1 MTGSKRSDF
10 SPPSQKH
17 VVVLSH
23 PDSDS
28 FNMDVAQAYCETVR
42 DLGHQAVLR
51 DLYRMGF
58 DPVLKASER
67 PTAPDFALSPDVAA
81 ELEVIGGADIF
92 VLIYPIWF
100 GTPPA
105 MMKGYVERVLGA
117 GFSHKSA
124 RTHAFSPLL
133 GGKQLLSFT
142 SSGSPKQWLTVQDAL
157 VSLQAVF
164 DGYLARVFS
173 MASPDHVHFD
183 SIADDLDLHAVA
195 EKIDQ
200 AKARARQMCHDVEA
214 QIAKRRHPAKRRS
227 TT

>member
-1 MTGSKRSDF
+1 MIGSKRSDF
-10 SPPSQKH
+10 SSSSQKH

-28 FNMDVAQAYCETVR
+28 FNKAIAEAYCETVESI
-42 DLGHQAVLR
+42 GHQAVLR
-51 DLYRMGF
+51 DLYQMGF

-67 PTAPDFALSPDVAA
+67 PTAPDFALSADVVA
-81 ELEVIGGADIF
+81 ELEVIDGADIF
-92 VLIYPIWF
+92 VLVYPIWF

-124 RTHAFSPLL
+124 RTHAFSSLL

-142 SSGSPKQWLTVQDAL
+142 SSGSPKQWLTNQDAL

-173 MASPDHVHFD
+173 MASPEHVHFD
-183 SIADDLDLHAVA
+183 SVADGLDLHAVA
-195 EKIDQ
+195 EKLDQ
-200 AKARARQMCHDVEA
+200 VKARARQMCHEVEA
-214 QIAKRRHPAKRRS
+214 QTTKRRQRSSAKA
-227 TT
+227 

>member
-1 MTGSKRSDF
+1 MTGTQRSDQ
-10 SPPSQKH
+10 SPSGPKH

-23 PDSDS
+23 PDPDS
-28 FNMDVAQAYCETVR
+28 FNIAVAQAYCETVR
-42 DLGHQAVLR
+42 GLGHQGVLR
-51 DLYRMGF
+51 DLYRMEF

-92 VLIYPIWF
+92 VLVYPIWF

-105 MMKGYVERVLGA
+105 MIKGYVERVLGA

-124 RTHAFSPLL
+124 QTHAFSPLL

-142 SSGSPKQWLTVQDAL
+142 SSGTSKQWLTDQDAL
-157 VSLQAVF
+157 VSLQTVF

-183 SIADDLDLHAVA
+183 SVAEDLDVHAVA
-195 EKIDQ
+195 EKLEQ
-200 AKARARQMCHDVEA
+200 VRARARQMCHDVEA
-214 QIAKRRHPAKRRS
+214 ELAKKCRAASVRA
-227 TT
+227 

>member
-1 MTGSKRSDF
+1 MTGTQRSDH
-10 SPPSQKH
+10 SPSGLKH
-17 VVVLSH
+17 VAVLSH
-23 PDSDS
+23 PDPDS
-28 FNMDVAQAYCETVR
+28 FNIAVAQAYCETVR
-42 DLGHQAVLR
+42 GLGHQGVLR
-51 DLYRMGF
+51 DLYRMEF

-92 VLIYPIWF
+92 VLVYPIWF

-105 MMKGYVERVLGA
+105 MIKGYVERVLGA

-142 SSGSPKQWLTVQDAL
+142 SSGTSRQWLTDQDAL
-157 VSLQAVF
+157 VSLQMVF

-183 SIADDLDLHAVA
+183 SVAEDLDVHAVA
-195 EKIDQ
+195 EKLEQ
-200 AKARARQMCHDVEA
+200 VRARARQMCHDVEA
-214 QIAKRRHPAKRRS
+214 ELAKKCRAASVRA
-227 TT
+227 